1 MLDEFLD
8 EFLDERLLTAEQ
20 LICDFGLKKI
30 VDGDVIITYACSYV
44 VSKLLVSA
52 KEAGKNFRVIL
63 VYSNPMREGKGEL
76 IKKKKKSQIVIIE
89 FLNRLTQAG
98 IDCTYVLL
106 NGVCYMMKESTKVFL
121 GAYALL
127 SNGNLVSR
135 VGSALVAMTAHEYNV
150 PVIVCSE
157 V

>member
-52 KEAGKNFRVIL
+52 KEAGKNFRVI
-63 VYSNPMREGKGEL
+63 VVDSNPLREGKGE
-76 IKKKKKSQIVIIE
+76 
-89 FLNRLTQAG
+89 
-98 IDCTYVLL
+98 C
-106 NGVCYMMKESTKVFL
+106 
-121 GAYALL
+121 
-127 SNGNLVSR
+127 
-135 VGSALVAMTAHEYNV
+135 
-150 PVIVCSE
+150 
-157 V
+157 